1 MTIDAKSASANIHE
15 VAIEKLRRLQQSPRY
30 RSFYSL
36 EAIDAF
42 AKVESSVFA
51 GGSLPH
57 ENCRETPDN

>member
-1 MTIDAKSASANIHE
+1 MTIDAKGASANIHG

-42 AKVESSVFA
+42 AKVEPSALA
-51 GGSLPH
+51 GGALPH
-57 ENCRETPDN
+57 HNCRETLDN